1 MSEVGFEP
9 TPSVED
15 QNAGSSVELRNSTL
29 SLAP

>member
-9 TPSVED
+9 TPSIED
-15 QNAGSSVELRNSTL
+15 QNTDNRIIYGKLNL